1 MMHTYMKGHN
11 KGKEST
17 LCILQIPCMVQR
29 NCMEE
34 RNSGRQPFHDNNS
47 DSKMLMCVCVWAFT
61 LVCAAV

>member
-47 DSKMLMCVCVWAFT
+47 DSKMLMCVCV
-61 LVCAAV
+61 